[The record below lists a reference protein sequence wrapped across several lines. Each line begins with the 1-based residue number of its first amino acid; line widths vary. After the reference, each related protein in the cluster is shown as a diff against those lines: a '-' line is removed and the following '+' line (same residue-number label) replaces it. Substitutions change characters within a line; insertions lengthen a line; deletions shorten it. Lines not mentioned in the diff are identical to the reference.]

1 VRWSAPPVLRRILTR
16 TVALVPGMVVAAVQ
30 GQRGVDG
37 LLVASQVVL
46 AFCLPFV
53 CLPLLVLT
61 SSKEVMSVRKE
72 HRELVEEQSREV
84 HRSTQGQDEMVNF
97 ANGVV
102 SQAFGWLFLLV
113 LIVANVYVLVELA
126 RGKT

>member
-61 SSKEVMSVRKE
+61 SRKEVMSVRKE

>member
-1 VRWSAPPVLRRILTR
+1 VLRRILTR

-84 HRSTQGQDEMVNF
+84 DRPTQGQDEMVNF